1 MTVVDMPA
9 RKKRSRTA
17 QSPVVPLADASGSA
31 RFFKRTCQRIQ
42 ADLGGREHLS
52 CVEGEL
58 IRAFAGAATAL
69 QYLNVQIALGEFS
82 EVNLTGYAHMASTML
97 RIGSRLGLSKR
108 TIDVTPPLSE
118 YLQSLKDDDGAEQ
131 P

>member
-1 MTVVDMPA
+1 MNVIAMK
-9 RKKRSRTA
+9 RKKRRPVATRA
-17 QSPVVPLADASGSA
+17 VVPLADASGSA
-31 RFFKRTCQRIQ
+31 RFFKRICRTIET
-42 ADLGGREHLS
+42 DLGGREHVS

-97 RIGSRLGLSKR
+97 RIGSRLGLSRR

-118 YLQSLKDDDGAEQ
+118 YLQSLRDDEAS
-131 P
+131 PL